1 MALTKVS
8 TPAIK
13 DEAITLAKLLHGDS
27 NSNGKFLRANNG
39 TDPTFETIDLTALSA
54 SNLTSGTLPDA
65 RFPATLPAVS
75 AANLTNIPA
84 ANITGTLPAI
94 DGSNLTGITSTTI
107 NNNAADRIITG
118 EGGTTLNG
126 ESTLTYANPNL
137 EINTDSS
144 PYGCLILNGNSGG
157 LVQFEDNEVAKW
169 SIFGDSAFNVYQND
183 QSASR
188 FYIDSSG
195 NVGIGKTP
203 SRKLDIDT
211 SHYVVTSSGQ
221 ATTGIHLDGTAGNA
235 GEYGGGIS
243 FACGNS
249 GSAAIAAR
257 QATSDPDVVGLSFFT
272 HDSSN
277 GSANAVEKVRIH
289 DGGTTSFNNG
299 IGLGNGLT
307 YAAGNTLED
316 YEEGTFTPNIQD
328 ATSGGNSVSGGTRQ
342 GKYVKVGSHVTV
354 MVNCRSLSNSGMT
367 GAHQMFVTN
376 LPFRMSGVE
385 QIGVFTQ
392 LRYFNNISNT
402 QFGTHFQINNNQT
415 IMRLSKLADNSGDV
429 VPITF
434 NHWMYSSGYFAF
446 HCSFSYYTDQ

>member
-1 MALTKVS
+1 
-8 TPAIK
+8 
-13 DEAITLAKLLHGDS
+13 
-27 NSNGKFLRANNG
+27 
-39 TDPTFETIDLTALSA
+39 A

-65 RFPATLPAVS
+65 RFPATLPAAS

-272 HDSSN
+272 HDNSD

-289 DGGTTSFNNG
+289 DGGATSFNNG
-299 IGLGNGLT
+299 ICLGNGLT
-307 YAAGNTLED
+307 YSAANVMDD
-316 YEEGTFTPNIQD
+316 YEEGTYTPTLTGYGSTTNLTLHSSESTI
-328 ATSGGNSVSGGTRQ
+328 S
-342 GKYVKVGSHVTV
+342 YVK
-354 MVNCRSLSNSGMT
+354 
-367 GAHQMFVTN
+367 
-376 LPFRMSGVE
+376 
-385 QIGVFTQ
+385 IGNKCW
-392 LRYFNNISNT
+392 FN
-402 QFGTHFQINNNQT
+402 G
-415 IMRLSKLADNSGDV
+415 R
-429 VPITF
+429 
-434 NHWMYSSGYFAF
+434 
-446 HCSFSYYTDQ
+446 